1 MDSNTSLPTP
11 EQYRTLVKRLQSSN
25 FLLNKQLQ
33 HICLVNGLRT
43 SGVKAELQR
52 RILDGKFHVPSA
64 QALPKRSVCLA
75 LLGVTWQLGHRVVL
89 HLAATRLRGEMG
101 SRSSRLEADSAP
113 RTALERA
120 YSSGDPRA
128 YRDIE
133 ASIQREKNGGLPAPH
148 EALQSPLPGPN
159 SAQSLSPNMN
169 YGYQN
174 GYPGYGGV
182 NGQRSHQMPP
192 QGMFMSGPSVPRP
205 DRVLSVQ
212 GFHFKPS
219 PFYQVVGRIG
229 QVHTCEGKS
238 PAQVPPRIL
247 SLLTAG
253 AVMQNHRNCTNI
265 QIKAQ
270 DNPLLARCVTEKDM
284 RVFVFCAAGNQGP
297 QDIAFPHQSELK
309 VNGGDVK
316 ANLRGL
322 KNKPGSTRPVDITDL
337 LRLKI
342 PNYANN
348 IEFTYALTQKASD
361 QASQSNVQV
370 RRTRLRPALTS
381 SRVKV
386 ATLCANSCLSTLRDS
401 ILWSTSAR
409 RLLWTA
415 SYGPSLAKGS
425 QKPPSCTNVSTA

>member
-1 MDSNTSLPTP
+1 M
-11 EQYRTLVKRLQSSN
+11 
-25 FLLNKQLQ
+25 
-33 HICLVNGLRT
+33 
-43 SGVKAELQR
+43 
-52 RILDGKFHVPSA
+52 
-64 QALPKRSVCLA
+64 
-75 LLGVTWQLGHRVVL
+75 L
-89 HLAATRLRGEMG
+89 HHAATRLQGEMG
-101 SRSSRLEADSAP
+101 SQSSKLEADSAP

-133 ASIQREKNGGLPAPH
+133 ASIQREKTGGLPAPH
-148 EALQSPLPGPN
+148 EAIQSPLPGPN
-159 SAQSLSPNMN
+159 STQSLSPNMN

-192 QGMFMSGPSVPRP
+192 QGMFVSGPSMPRP
-205 DRVLSVQ
+205 DRMLSIQ

-219 PFYQVVGRIG
+219 PFYQVIGRIG

-238 PAQVPPRIL
+238 TQVPPRIFW
-247 SLLTAG
+247 LLTAS

-284 RVFVFCAAGNQGP
+284 RVFVFCAAANQGP

-348 IEFTYALTQKASD
+348 IEFTYALTQKAGN
-361 QASQSNVQV
+361 QASQDNVQV
-370 RRTRLRPALTS
+370 RRTRLRPALTY

-386 ATLCANSCLSTLRDS
+386 ATLCANSFFWSTFRDSTL
-401 ILWSTSAR
+401 LLMSAR

-415 SYGPSLAKGS
+415 SYEPSLARGS
-425 QKPPSCTNVSTA
+425 QKPPSCTNVSTVS